1 MEELELRIEEL
12 EERIAPCALN
22 MAAGSGAG
30 AKGGMDWAMT
40 VNNPN
45 GDNGMGTAVTNS
57 SGLGANCPG

>member
-1 MEELELRIEEL
+1 MKELELRIEEL
-12 EERIAPCALN
+12 EERIAPCALSMIN
-22 MAAGSGAG
+22 AVGVG

-45 GDNGMGTAVTNS
+45 GNTGMGIAVANS